1 MCVCVC
7 VCVCACVCVHV
18 CVCVPHFSFTH
29 VLFQTGTAHT
39 LASFTAWG
47 LSSRQH
53 KVLQKTTGHSYSMA
67 DKPTWTV
74 QQGSSSS
81 ISRGLHMRS
90 FVTMP
95 STAPMV
101 VKRACQALTS
111 CNSSL
116 HRTGTSYVGL
126 IFGGVVLECG
136 RAREGA
142 ILAYGGAMM
151 SGGGGADRAFLLQ
164 VFFQAGQ
171 SFVQILQVILH
182 IIHTACVQRCHTLVS
197 EP

>member
-7 VCVCACVCVHV
+7 VRVCVCMCVCVFLIFLSPMS
-18 CVCVPHFSFTH
+18 CFKQA
-29 VLFQTGTAHT
+29 LHT
-39 LASFTAWG
+39 LLHPSLLG
-47 LSSRQH
+47 GCQH

-126 IFGGVVLECG
+126 VFGGVVLECG